1 MNIRHGSADNLDAAG
16 RRCDQS
22 GARRPGLRALPSHV
36 LDRNGPAML
45 RPRHAIPALPWL
57 WRFIR
62 AGRPAKVK
70 RIAAALSPMQDGLRL
85 GSGDELAG
93 LTR

>member
-1 MNIRHGSADNLDAAG
+1 
-16 RRCDQS
+16 
-22 GARRPGLRALPSHV
+22 
-36 LDRNGPAML
+36 ML

-62 AGRPAKVK
+62 TGRPAKVK

-85 GSGDELAG
+85 VSDDELAG